1 MEMLS
6 SIGINQ
12 KNQICI
18 KSLYWNKSARVNVD
32 GELTDEF
39 VISKGGTQGCL
50 LWPLL
55 FFIYSPTIFEDI

>member
-1 MEMLS
+1 MEILS
-6 SIGINQ
+6 SIGINH

-39 VISKGGTQGCL
+39 VISKGVTQGCL
-50 LWPLL
+50 LWSLL
-55 FFIYSPTIFEDI
+55 FIIYTPKIFEDI